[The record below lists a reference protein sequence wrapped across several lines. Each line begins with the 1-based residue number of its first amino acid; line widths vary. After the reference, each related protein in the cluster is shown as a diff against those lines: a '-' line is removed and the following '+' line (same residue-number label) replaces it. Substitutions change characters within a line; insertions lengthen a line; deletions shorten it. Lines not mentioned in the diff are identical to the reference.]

1 MSLVTLSLQQ
11 VLDIHAE
18 GIRRYGGSAGVRDL
32 GLVDSALAQ
41 PEASFGGVEFYP
53 TLAEKVAVLGF
64 SLVKNHGFIDGNKRV
79 GYAAMDVFARANGSR
94 VVADTDNAEATTLAV
109 AAGQMPLA
117 AFTEWVRSHIVPL
130 PT

>member
-53 TLAEKVAVLGF
+53 ALAEKVAVLGF

-79 GYAAMDVFARANGSR
+79 GYAAMDVFARANGFR
-94 VVADTDNAEATTLAV
+94 VVADTDDAEAATLAV
-109 AAGQMPLA
+109 AASQMSLA